1 MAKEKAYSKD
11 EDLMLIP
18 LDQEVLVSLET
29 GDDAGE
35 PDKPEKKAAKE
46 SASVETG
53 DDETVETLEK
63 QIEDLRESNKQTQQ
77 QLLAEQR
84 ERRRVEAAAQEIVQD
99 AVQFRSAAERGQHS
113 AIKSALDAAQAEQ
126 ESSKKDYAA
135 FLEAGDF
142 VNAAEAQQKMSRAAA
157 KVLQVERDLGD
168 FEMQQE
174 RAKERSERQPVE
186 RREQAQPVDVIAGID
201 SNPNW
206 LPTERTFLKA
216 HPELLTDPQK
226 NAELGIAYN
235 RAMGEKLSRGT
246 PEYFEFIEN
255 FMGFKKS
262 ESRRANDDEDD
273 NKPYGAP
280 VRRENQGGRAPQRP
294 SQMKLSPE
302 QREIA
307 RNMGISEIGY
317 ARQLQKLQGE
327 KTSNPEKYNQS
338 R

>member
-18 LDQEVLVSLET
+18 IDQEVLVSLET
-29 GDDAGE
+29 GEDAGE
-35 PDKPEKKAAKE
+35 SDKPEKKVAKE
-46 SASVETG
+46 SAAADE
-53 DDETVETLEK
+53 DDVTVETLEK

-77 QLLAEQR
+77 QLLSEQR

-99 AVQFRSAAERGQHS
+99 AVQYRSAAERGQHS

-168 FEMQQE
+168 FETQQAAAKD
-174 RAKERSERQPVE
+174 RAERQPVE
-186 RREQAQPVDVIAGID
+186 RREAAQPVDVIASID
-201 SNPNW
+201 TNPNW

-226 NAELGIAYN
+226 NAELGVAYN

-255 FMGFKKS
+255 FMGFRKS
-262 ESRRANDDEDD
+262 ETRKASDDDEDD
-273 NKPYGAP
+273 TKPYGAP
-280 VRRENQGGRAPQRP
+280 VRRENQGGRAPQRA
-294 SQMKLSPE
+294 SQVKLSSE
-302 QREIA
+302 QREMA

-327 KTSNPEKYNQS
+327 KVSNPEKYNQS